1 MFARVITFTGAE
13 HIDDGVTFVREKVMP
28 TISGLQ
34 GYRGMTISADRSGNL
49 VGILSLW
56 ESEADRKASDAA
68 LAGARQEGLGV
79 IGGQMTV
86 ENYEQVMVEMA
97 GEAGPGSALLVQR
110 VSMDPGV
117 MKDNEAFF
125 AREVAPR
132 IKANPGFVGL
142 RQLVDRES
150 GRAIVGTVW
159 TDRAALDAALA
170 DAESRRDEARGRGV
184 SFDDVSKR
192 EILFA
197 DLP

>member
-1 MFARVITFTGAE
+1 MFARVITFRGAE
-13 HIDDGVTFVREKVMP
+13 HIEDGVTFVREKVLP
-28 TISGLQ
+28 VISGLQ
-34 GYRGMTISADRSGNL
+34 GYKGLTISADRSAPL

-56 ESEADRKASDAA
+56 ESEDARKASEAA
-68 LAGARQEGLGV
+68 LNDARQEGNAV

-86 ENYEQVMVEMA
+86 ENYEEVMAEMA
-97 GEAGPGSALLVQR
+97 GQPGPGAALLVQR

-142 RQLVDRES
+142 RQLVDRDA
-150 GRAIVGTVW
+150 GRAIVGTMW
-159 TDRAALDAALA
+159 SDRSALDAALA

-184 SFDDVSKR
+184 NFDDVSKR
-192 EILFA
+192 EILFT